1 MDTGSFRFQFRDPQQ
16 AAEACETLKEIGY
29 SASTNGDAGLSIHIQ
44 NQDVLSALE
53 ICQVYEGSMIESG
66 ILSFRPGTT
75 PGEQGNTSVRNPG
88 YSPEDWIIPAH
99 IINEDWSEAYKN
111 GSSQTY
117 TNTTQEHNV
126 SSDQQPEDDV
136 DGFSGSIHI

>member
-16 AAEACETLKEIGY
+16 AAQACETLKEIGY
-29 SASTNGDAGLSIHIQ
+29 SASTNGDTGLSVHVE

-53 ICQVYEGSMIESG
+53 ICQAYEGSIIETG
-66 ILSFRPGTT
+66 VLTYRPGKQSNI
-75 PGEQGNTSVRNPG
+75 GVQNPG

-99 IINEDWSEAYKN
+99 IINEDWSEAYKS
-111 GSSQTY
+111 GSSQTF
-117 TNTTQEHNV
+117 THTTQEHNV

-136 DGFSGSIHI
+136 DGFSGSVHT

>member
-16 AAEACETLKEIGY
+16 AAQACETLKEIGY
-29 SASTNGDAGLSIHIQ
+29 SASTNGDTGLNVHIE

-53 ICQVYEGSMIESG
+53 ICQAYEGSMIEVGTLFSKPDEY
-66 ILSFRPGTT
+66 PGL
-75 PGEQGNTSVRNPG
+75 QGNIGVHNPG

-99 IINEDWSEAYKN
+99 TINEDWSEAYKN

-117 TNTTQEHNV
+117 TTEEHNV
-126 SSDQQPEDDV
+126 SSDQLPEDEV

>member
-16 AAEACETLKEIGY
+16 AAQACETLKEIGY
-29 SASTNGDAGLSIHIQ
+29 SASTNGDTGLSVHIE

-53 ICQVYEGSMIESG
+53 ICQAYEGSMIEVGTLFSKPDEY
-66 ILSFRPGTT
+66 PGL
-75 PGEQGNTSVRNPG
+75 QGSIGVHNPG

-99 IINEDWSEAYKN
+99 TINEDWSEAYKN

-117 TNTTQEHNV
+117 TNTTEEHNV
-126 SSDQQPEDDV
+126 SSDQQPEDEV

>member
-16 AAEACETLKEIGY
+16 AAQACETLKEIGY
-29 SASTNGDAGLSIHIQ
+29 AASTNGDTGLSVHVE

-53 ICQVYEGSMIESG
+53 ICQAYEGSIIETG
-66 ILSFRPGTT
+66 VVTYRPGNQNNIGV
-75 PGEQGNTSVRNPG
+75 PNPG

-111 GSSQTY
+111 GSSQTF

-126 SSDQQPEDDV
+126 SSDQQPEDEV
-136 DGFSGSIHI
+136 DGFSGSVHT

>member
-16 AAEACETLKEIGY
+16 AAQACETLKEIGY
-29 SASTNGDAGLSIHIQ
+29 DASTNGDTGLSVHVE

-53 ICQVYEGSMIESG
+53 ICQAYEGSIIETG
-66 ILSFRPGTT
+66 ILTYRPGN
-75 PGEQGNTSVRNPG
+75 QGNIGAPNPG
-88 YSPEDWIIPAH
+88 YSSEDWIIPAH
-99 IINEDWSEAYKN
+99 TINEDWSEAYKN
-111 GSSQTY
+111 GSSQTF

>member
-1 MDTGSFRFQFRDPQQ
+1 MDTGSFRFQFRDSQQ
-16 AAEACETLKEIGY
+16 AAQACETLKEIGY
-29 SASTNGDAGLSIHIQ
+29 AASTNGETGLSVHVE

-53 ICQVYEGSMIESG
+53 ICQAYEGSIIQTG
-66 ILSFRPGTT
+66 IVSFRPG
-75 PGEQGNTSVRNPG
+75 GQGNIGVQNPG

-117 TNTTQEHNV
+117 DNTIQEHNV
-126 SSDQQPEDDV
+126 SSDQQPEDEV
-136 DGFSGSIHI
+136 DGFSGSIHL

>member
-16 AAEACETLKEIGY
+16 AVEACETLKEIGY
-29 SASTNGDAGLSIHIQ
+29 AASTNGDTGLSVHVE

-53 ICQVYEGSMIESG
+53 ICQAYEGSMIETG
-66 ILSFRPGTT
+66 ILSFRPGAD
-75 PGEQGNTSVRNPG
+75 GNIGAQNPG

-99 IINEDWSEAYKN
+99 VINEDWSEAYKN
-111 GSSQTY
+111 GSSHTY
-117 TNTTQEHNV
+117 TNTTEEHNV
-126 SSDQQPEDDV
+126 SSDQQPEDEV

>member
-1 MDTGSFRFQFRDPQQ
+1 MDTGSFHFQFRDLQQ

-29 SASTNGDAGLSIHIQ
+29 SASTNGDTGLSVHIE

-53 ICQVYEGSMIESG
+53 ICQAYEGSMIESG
-66 ILSFRPGTT
+66 ILSLRPDGML
-75 PGEQGNTSVRNPG
+75 GVQENIGARNPG

-111 GSSQTY
+111 GSSQTF
-117 TNTTQEHNV
+117 TNTPQEHNV
-126 SSDQQPEDDV
+126 SSDPQPEDEV

>member
-16 AAEACETLKEIGY
+16 AAQACETLKEIGY
-29 SASTNGDAGLSIHIQ
+29 AASTNGDTGLRVHVE

-53 ICQVYEGSMIESG
+53 ICQAYEGSIIETG
-66 ILSFRPGTT
+66 ILTFRPGA
-75 PGEQGNTSVRNPG
+75 QGNINVQNPG

-117 TNTTQEHNV
+117 DNTIKEHNV
-126 SSDQQPEDDV
+126 SSDQQPEDEV
-136 DGFSGSIHI
+136 DGFSGSIHL